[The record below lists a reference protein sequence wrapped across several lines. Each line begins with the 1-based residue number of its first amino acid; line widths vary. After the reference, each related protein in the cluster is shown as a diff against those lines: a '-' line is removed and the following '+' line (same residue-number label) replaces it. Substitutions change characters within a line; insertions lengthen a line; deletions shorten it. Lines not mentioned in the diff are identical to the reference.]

1 MLPRP
6 GDRRVDGA
14 LTLDYP
20 HPGTGEASQVLMF
33 SDMGSCG
40 YSQSEWDYVA
50 YETAPVVAV
59 APTTWG
65 KLKTLYRAQ
74 R

>member
-1 MLPRP
+1 
-6 GDRRVDGA
+6 
-14 LTLDYP
+14 
-20 HPGTGEASQVLMF
+20 MF
-33 SDMGSCG
+33 GDMGSCG

-50 YETAPVVAV
+50 YESAPVVAV